1 MNRRRFLQNAAG
13 AAGAIA
19 VAPGT
24 WVLAAPSAAEPLEP
38 GENKV
43 VFRSSFEPGDPM
55 PPNLSAHEVV
65 ADKART
71 GHRSLVAEVAGPNQ
85 ARFLEIP
92 FESPAGWVLEVS
104 CWVRSDRR
112 SAAAVFI
119 RVGKQRISL
128 GRTDAISARGWKH
141 VRATWAVDRP
151 TRGVV
156 QLVAPSSYN
165 APAGRMW
172 IDDVTVTVRRNP
184 CEWPDHVQDFP
195 VTASDASGRIWMA
208 TLERPEARG
217 LVRLYRL
224 DGAEPRDV
232 ATVDPGACTAVA
244 PPAIA
249 AGPRGCVVA
258 FPVERDDRWR
268 IACAF
273 AGERT
278 RGRTSVTLLDGRGN
292 ANINPAVAMQG
303 DGATVLWET
312 NADGRRRIAAG
323 RVGPDG
329 AGAVEMLSAPDANA
343 YNPAVVALDDGSLFA
358 AWDAFRDGS
367 ANIYGAACRDGR
379 WQNERR
385 LTDDPRIERHPH
397 LAARG
402 ANVWMTWQAQSYPRM
417 KINHVTEQR
426 IAVARVSADGGLL
439 APVGHATHVLG
450 CRGLLLRPR
459 VAVDPEGRLWLS
471 ARRSLGQH
479 AGWEPIVWCCGGE
492 AWIGPVSLLPQQG
505 RWRPVTPAWGD
516 GGGRAVCQFDD
527 LPAAWREQGIHP
539 DWKSGLVVRAL
550 PTANLPPADPPKV
563 EPLVMPATDFSLA
576 EKRDRVAAQLPRE
589 TIEQA
594 GRRLTLF
601 WGDFH
606 DHTDLSV
613 CVRDKN
619 PPGHD
624 LLANE
629 RDIEQLDFV
638 ALTDHGYN
646 FDPPQW
652 ALNGAQVR
660 ANHDPGRFVTF
671 LAEEWTSDHIP
682 YTPPRHG
689 TRVNTGTRV
698 VLRRYG
704 HRNLIFLDPYG
715 GRFFDSR
722 DGDIPPAD
730 VWTQF
735 EPGQVIA
742 IPHQLADLGNRPT
755 DWSCH
760 DVRYQPVAEI
770 WQTRGSYEY
779 TGCPRQAGGSMKEP
793 GHYLQ
798 DAWARG
804 LIIGVIASPDHGG
817 GNGKVGVWAN
827 DLTREAIFHAV
838 LARHT
843 FGTSGAKMA
852 LRLTS
857 GDAMMGDV
865 VKRPPGSIPF
875 AVRARAARPI
885 RQLVVFRNNEVV
897 HRAEGLGADVD
908 LAWTDTA
915 PPAASAAAPRLW
927 YYARIQAEDDELA
940 WTSPIWFE
948 A

>member
-1 MNRRRFLQNAAG
+1 MNRRRFLKTVTATG
-13 AAGAIA
+13 GAIA

-24 WVLAAPSAAEPLEP
+24 WVLAAPSATGPAQA
-38 GENKV
+38 GEDQV
-43 VFRSSFEPGDPM
+43 VFSSSFEEGDPM
-55 PPNLSAHEVV
+55 PPDPSDHHLV

-71 GHRSLVAEVAGPNQ
+71 GNRSLEAEVTEPNQ

-92 FESPAGWVLEVS
+92 FRSPGGRVLHVS

-112 SAAAVFI
+112 SAAAVFV
-119 RVGKQRISL
+119 RVGNQRISL
-128 GRTDAISARGWKH
+128 GRTDTIPARGWKH
-141 VRATWAVDRP
+141 LQATWAVGGP

-156 QLVAPSSYN
+156 QIVAPSSYN

-172 IDDVTVTVRRNP
+172 IDDVTVTLRRNP

-195 VTASDASGRIWMA
+195 VTASDAAGRIWMA
-208 TLERPEARG
+208 TLERPQARG

-224 DGAEPRDV
+224 DGAEPREV
-232 ATVDPGACTAVA
+232 ATIDPGACTAVA
-244 PPAIA
+244 PPTMA
-249 AGPRGCVVA
+249 AGARGCVVA

-273 AGERT
+273 ADERT
-278 RGRTSVTLLDGRGN
+278 RGRAAVTLLDGSGN
-292 ANINPAVAMQG
+292 ANINPAVAIQG
-303 DGATVLWET
+303 EGATVLWET
-312 NADGRRRIAAG
+312 NAAGHRRIAAC
-323 RVGPDG
+323 RVTPGG
-329 AGAVEMLSAPDANA
+329 AGPIEMVSAPGASA
-343 YNPAVVALDDGSLFA
+343 YNPTVVALDDGSLFA
-358 AWDAFRDGS
+358 AWDAFRDG
-367 ANIYGAACRDGR
+367 AADIYGAACRDGR
-379 WQNERR
+379 WHKQRR
-385 LTDDPRIERHPH
+385 LTSDPRIERHPH

-402 ANVWMTWQAQSYPRM
+402 TDVWMTWQAQSYPLK

-450 CRGLLLRPR
+450 CPGLVLRPR
-459 VAVDPEGRLWLS
+459 VAFGPAGRLWLS

-505 RWRPVTPAWGD
+505 RWRPVTLAWGD

-527 LPAAWREQGIHP
+527 LPAAWREHGIHP
-539 DWKSGLVVRAL
+539 DWKSGLAVRAL
-550 PTANLPPADPPKV
+550 PAADLPPAEPPNV
-563 EPLVMPATDFSLA
+563 EPLAMPQTDFSLA
-576 EKRDRVAAQLPRE
+576 EKIDAVAAHLPRQ
-589 TIEQA
+589 TAEQA

-629 RDIEQLDFV
+629 RDIERLDFA

-652 ALNGAQVR
+652 AFNAAQVR

-671 LAEEWTSDHIP
+671 LAEEWTSDHVP
-682 YTPPRHG
+682 YEPPRFA
-689 TRVNTGTRV
+689 TQVKTGTRV
-698 VLRRYG
+698 ALRRYG

-715 GRFFDSR
+715 TRFFDSR

-755 DWSCH
+755 DWSGH
-760 DVRYQPVAEI
+760 DPRYQPVAEI

-779 TGCPRQAGGSMKEP
+779 TGCPRQAGRSMNEP
-793 GHYLQ
+793 GRYLQ

-804 LIIGVIASPDHGG
+804 LVIGVIASPDHGG
-817 GNGKVGVWAN
+817 GDGKVGVWAT
-827 DLTREAIFHAV
+827 DLTRDAIFRAV

-852 LRLTS
+852 VLLKSRQ
-857 GDAMMGDV
+857 AMMGDV
-865 VKRPPGSIPF
+865 VKRPDGPIAF
-875 AVRARAARPI
+875 ALRARAARPV
-885 RQLVVFRNNEVV
+885 RELVLFRNNHPV
-897 HRAEGLGADVD
+897 HRAEGLGTDVD
-908 LAWTDTA
+908 LEWTDPA
-915 PPAASAAAPRLW
+915 PPAASPDTPRLW
-927 YYARIQAEDDELA
+927 YYARIQTDDDELA